1 MVGKRILHYEVLDK
15 IGEGAGGV
23 VYKAVDLR
31 LDRIVAV
38 KFLSPSKLTSD
49 EHRARFEHE
58 ARAISALNHPSIA
71 TLFDVGSQDSNLFLV
86 FEYLSGGTL
95 KSEVQRHLKLG
106 HLLSIQKVLEYG
118 GQIASGLLYAHNH
131 GIVHRD
137 IKTDNMML
145 TGEGTVKITD
155 FGLAMLQGKSPF
167 TPESGTVGTLA
178 YMSPE
183 QIQGGPIDERTD
195 IYSLGIVLFELLTG
209 RLPFLGE
216 NEASLVYAIVNDQP
230 PPVSTLRPDVSEGL
244 EETIRRMLSKSV
256 DARPHSIEELDQALD
271 LSSVRG
277 PLTFPRRSESGKK
290 LTSIAVLPFACLS
303 LGTEDEYFAE
313 GITEDLIH
321 ALGQIP
327 TLFVP
332 ARTSSFA
339 FRREHDL
346 RLIGSR
352 LNVLHLVEGSFR
364 RSDSK
369 VRITVRLV
377 NANSGYQIWS
387 SSYDRDVKDI
397 FDVQNDI
404 TRTIAESLH
413 VELTREQSGAI
424 LRARPANFDAFQ
436 LCMKGRYYW
445 ARRPTGIQNAIQY
458 FKQAIELDPVY
469 PPALIGLADC
479 YNTLGSWENGSEQ
492 PTVVMPLGMSL
503 AEKAL
508 QIDDQLGEAHTSK
521 AYCLFHYNRDWDSA
535 EREFRR
541 AIQLSPD
548 YSAVHHWYSH
558 FLTAMGR
565 TEESLR
571 ESRRALELD
580 PLDML
585 MNVHLAWHFQ
595 LAGQFDE
602 ALAQAERS
610 VRTEPGWHWS
620 YFFLGWACEQK
631 SNMTKAIDAL
641 TKSVELSN
649 GHTVMTGALGH
660 AYGINGE
667 RSKAKTILRQ
677 LETVAKTK
685 YVASYEIAMIHFGLG
700 ETDQGFHWLE
710 KALEER
716 SGWLVY
722 LNREPRLAAMRSDPR
737 FQEILRRV
745 GFTLK

>member
-1 MVGKRILHYEVLDK
+1 MVGQRVLHYEVLERL
-15 IGEGAGGV
+15 GEGASGE

-31 LDRIVAV
+31 LDRTVAV
-38 KFLSPSKLTSD
+38 KILSPSRLNSN
-49 EHRARFEHE
+49 ELRARFEHE

-71 TLFDVGSQDSNLFLV
+71 TLFDVGSQGSDLFLV
-86 FEYLSGGTL
+86 LEYFPGGTL
-95 KSEVQRHLKLG
+95 KSEVHRHLKSG
-106 HLLSIQKVLEYG
+106 RLLSIQKILDYA

-137 IKTDNMML
+137 IKTDNIML
-145 TGEGTVKITD
+145 TGDGTVKITD
-155 FGLAMLQGKSPF
+155 FGLAILQGKSPF
-167 TPESGTVGTLA
+167 HPERGTVGTLA

-183 QIQGGPIDERTD
+183 QIQGGPIDKRTD

-209 RLPFLGE
+209 RLPFVGE
-216 NEASLVYAIVNDQP
+216 NEAGLVYAILNDQP
-230 PPVSTLRPDVSEGL
+230 PPVSTLRQEVPEGL
-244 EETIRRMLSKSV
+244 EELIGRMLSKSA
-256 DARPHSIEELDQALD
+256 DARPHSIEDLDQVLD
-271 LSSVRG
+271 LARVRG
-277 PLTFPRRSESGKK
+277 APAFPRTDESNKK

-303 LGTEDEYFAE
+303 PGTEDEYFAE
-313 GITEDLIH
+313 GISEDLIH

-327 TLFVP
+327 SLFVP

-339 FRREHDL
+339 FRREHDI
-346 RLIGSR
+346 REIASR
-352 LNVLHLVEGSFR
+352 LNVQHVVEGSFR
-364 RSDSK
+364 RSGPT

-377 NANSGYQIWS
+377 NAKSGFQIWTS
-387 SSYDRDVKDI
+387 TYDLDIKDI
-397 FDVQNDI
+397 VDVQNDI

-413 VELTREQSGAI
+413 VELAREQSRVI

-445 ARRPTGIQNAIQY
+445 ARRPTGIHNAIQY
-458 FKQAIELDPVY
+458 FKQAIELDPGY

-479 YNTLGSWENGSEQ
+479 YNTLGSWENGSEP
-492 PTVVMPLGMSL
+492 PTVVMPLAMTL

-508 QIDDQLGEAHTSK
+508 SIDDHLGEAHTSR
-521 AYCLFHYNRDWDSA
+521 AYCLFHYNRDWESA

-602 ALAQAERS
+602 AFEQAKRS

-620 YFFLGWACEQK
+620 YFFLGWACEQM
-631 SNMTKAIDAL
+631 SNMTEAIDAL
-641 TKSVELSN
+641 SKAVELSS

-660 AYGINGE
+660 AYGINGD
-667 RSKAKTILRQ
+667 RNRAKTILRQ
-677 LETVAKTK
+677 LETVARTK
-685 YVASYEIAMIHFGLG
+685 YVASYEIALVHFGLG
-700 ETDQGFHWLE
+700 DTDRGFEWLE
-710 KALEER
+710 KALVER

-722 LNREPRLAAMRSDPR
+722 LNREPRLAAMRGDPR
-737 FQEILRRV
+737 FQDIQRRI
-745 GFTLK
+745 GFSLK

>member
-1 MVGKRILHYEVLDK
+1 MVGKRFLHYEVLDK
-15 IGEGAGGV
+15 LGEGAGGA

-38 KFLSPSKLTSD
+38 KFLSPSKLNS
-49 EHRARFEHE
+49 EELRARFEHE

-86 FEYLSGGTL
+86 LEYLPGGTL

-106 HLLSIQKVLEYG
+106 HLLSMQKVLQYG

-155 FGLAMLQGKSPF
+155 FGVAMLQGKSPF
-167 TPESGTVGTLA
+167 SPESGTVGTLA

-183 QIQGGPIDERTD
+183 QIQGGPFDQRTD
-195 IYSLGIVLFELLTG
+195 IYSLGIVFFELLTG
-209 RLPFLGE
+209 RLPFVGE
-216 NEASLVYAIVNDQP
+216 HEAGLVYAIVNDQP

-244 EETIRRMLSKSV
+244 EEIIRRMLSKSV
-256 DARPHSIEELDQALD
+256 DARPHSIEELDQALN
-271 LSSVRG
+271 LSSVQG
-277 PLTFPRRSESGKK
+277 PLTIPRSSESGKE

-313 GITEDLIH
+313 GISEDLIH

-339 FRREHDL
+339 FRQEHDL

-352 LNVLHLVEGSFR
+352 LNVLHVVEGSFR
-364 RSDSK
+364 RSGSNA
-369 VRITVRLV
+369 RITVRLV

-387 SSYDRDVKDI
+387 SSYDRDIKDI
-397 FDVQNDI
+397 VDVQNDI

-413 VELTREQSGAI
+413 VELARGQSDAL

-458 FKQAIELDPVY
+458 FKQAIEIDPGY
-469 PPALIGLADC
+469 PPALVGLADC

-492 PTVVMPLGMSL
+492 PTVVMPLAMTL

-508 QIDDQLGEAHTSK
+508 TIDDHLGEAHTSK
-521 AYCLFHYNRDWDSA
+521 AYCLFHYKRDWESA

-595 LAGQFDE
+595 LAEQFDE
-602 ALAQAERS
+602 ALEQAERS

-641 TKSVELSN
+641 SKSVELSS

-667 RSKAKTILRQ
+667 RNKARSILRE
-677 LETVAKTK
+677 LEIVAKTK
-685 YVASYEIAMIHFGLG
+685 YVASYEIALIHFALG
-700 ETDQGFHWLE
+700 ETDLGFDWLE
-710 KALEER
+710 KALVQR

-737 FQEILRRV
+737 FQDMLRRI
-745 GFTLK
+745 GFTVT

>member
-1 MVGKRILHYEVLDK
+1 MVGERFLHYEVLGK
-15 IGEGAGGV
+15 LGEGAGGV

-38 KFLSPSKLTSD
+38 KFLSPSTLTSD

-71 TLFDVGSQDSNLFLV
+71 TLFDVGSHDSNLFFV

-95 KSEVQRHLKLG
+95 KAEIQRLLKSG
-106 HLLSIQKVLEYG
+106 HLLPIQKVLDYS
-118 GQIASGLLYAHNH
+118 GQIASGLQYAHGH
-131 GIVHRD
+131 GIIHRD
-137 IKTDNMML
+137 VKTDNMML
-145 TGEGTVKITD
+145 TGDGAVKITD
-155 FGLAMLQGKSPF
+155 FGLAKLRGNSPR
-167 TPESGTVGTLA
+167 TLESGTIGTLA

-183 QIQGGPIDERTD
+183 QFQGGPVDERTD

-209 RLPFLGE
+209 RLPFQGE
-216 NEASLVYAIVNDQP
+216 HEAGLVYAIMNEQP
-230 PPVSTLRPDVSEGL
+230 PPVSTLRPDVPHGL
-244 EETIRRMLSKSV
+244 EEMIKRMLVKSV
-256 DARPHSIEELDQALD
+256 DARPHSIEELGQALN
-271 LSSVRG
+271 LPSARG
-277 PLTFPRRSESGKK
+277 SLTLPFRSEPDQKF
-290 LTSIAVLPFACLS
+290 TSVAVLPFACLS
-303 LGTEDEYFAE
+303 PGKDDEYFAE
-313 GITEDLIH
+313 GIAEDLIH
-321 ALGQIP
+321 ALAQIP
-327 TLFVP
+327 ELYVP

-339 FRREHDL
+339 FREEHDL
-346 RLIGSR
+346 RSIGSK

-364 RSDSK
+364 RSDSRA
-369 VRITVRLV
+369 RITVRLV
-377 NANSGYQIWS
+377 NAISGYQVWS
-387 SSYDRDVKDI
+387 SSYDREAKDI
-397 FDVQNDI
+397 FDVQNEI

-413 VELTREQSGAI
+413 VELAREHSGAS
-424 LRARPANFDAFQ
+424 LTARPPNFDAYQ
-436 LCMKGRYYW
+436 LCLKGRYYW
-445 ARRPTGIQNAIQY
+445 ARRPSGIQNAIQY
-458 FKQAIELDPVY
+458 FKQAVELEPSY

-503 AEKAL
+503 VEKAL
-508 QIDDQLGEAHTSK
+508 QINDHLGEAHTSK
-521 AYCLFHYNRDWDSA
+521 AYGLFHYNRDWESA

-585 MNVHLAWHFQ
+585 MNVHLAWHYQ

-602 ALAQAERS
+602 ALEQSERS

-631 SNMTKAIDAL
+631 SMMTQAIDAL
-641 TKSVELSN
+641 AKSVELSN

-660 AYGINGE
+660 AYGINGD

-677 LETVAKTK
+677 LEIVAKTK

-700 ETDQGFHWLE
+700 EPDQGFRWLE

-722 LNREPRLAAMRSDPR
+722 LNREPRLAAKRSDPR
-737 FQEILRRV
+737 FKDLLRRI
-745 GFTLK
+745 GFTA